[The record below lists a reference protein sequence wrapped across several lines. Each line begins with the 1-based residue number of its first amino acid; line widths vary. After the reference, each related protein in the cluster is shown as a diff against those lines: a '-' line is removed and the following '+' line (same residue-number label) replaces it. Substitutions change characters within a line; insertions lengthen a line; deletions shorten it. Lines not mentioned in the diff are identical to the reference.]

1 MTPLS
6 ALLGALGMVFFAF
19 GLLSLM
25 LGLFG
30 APTLGSWIGINF
42 LAGIALLVVALVV
55 NLEHLRERMRSGE
68 GRRIGRYGSSAVAQT
83 AILLVIVGLL
93 ADDDYGPLGIIR
105 GVIVGRRYRWG
116 QTSLGHGSG

>member
-68 GRRIGRYGSSAVAQT
+68 GGAGSVATEAAPSHKRQSCSSSSASSGSWPTVT
-83 AILLVIVGLL
+83 T
-93 ADDDYGPLGIIR
+93 
-105 GVIVGRRYRWG
+105 GVS
-116 QTSLGHGSG
+116 T